1 MILFLDFD
9 GVLHP
14 YPLHVDDQHAEL
26 LMHTPLLWSLL
37 RRHPELQVV
46 VSSSWRE
53 RFSMDYLVDFLTY
66 GGGEELAGRI
76 AGATPVI
83 SHLERDRECMAW
95 LESNGHVGTPWLAL
109 DDQPALFRDCQ
120 AELYQVNQRTGLTA
134 SDLDA
139 ISSMVQRSYRTDLI
153 ERLLAAE
160 CELEFISIREAR
172 DLMPAIA
179 EIAVHAP
186 IVRWLAGERD
196 LRKLAKTLPVGLQGL
211 FLAKNGQS
219 PLTE

>member
-95 LESNGHVGTPWLAL
+95 LESNSHVGTPWLAL

-134 SDLDA
+134 SDLDG

-186 IVRWLAGERD
+186 IVTWLAGERD
-196 LRKLAKTLPVGLQGL
+196 LRKLAMTLPVGLQGL